1 MSFNYDFYCT
11 LCFVNTPSHVK
22 ALELYFQILIKENH
36 YPNLYMNDFVICGIT
51 CNGVNLQ
58 EKTGMNLLNTKWV
71 SLGRSLKP
79 HFLAESD

>member
-1 MSFNYDFYCT
+1 
-11 LCFVNTPSHVK
+11 
-22 ALELYFQILIKENH
+22 
-36 YPNLYMNDFVICGIT
+36 MNDFVICGIIT
-51 CNGVNLQ
+51 CRGVNLQ